1 MKVKWLDIGLN
12 NFESYGEPTL
22 PVKFMGAKLTGSTN
36 WVKRC
41 FTIYWIDS
49 NAGYSTS
56 TIRMSH

>member
-12 NFESYGEPTL
+12 NFESYGEPML
-22 PVKFMGAKLTGSTN
+22 PIKFMGAELTGSTN